1 MNGYKNFETWNCYNW
16 LTVEE
21 SSVFKW
27 EAAAREALA
36 TGGGDKEQAAVILAQ
51 QIKEAVEDA
60 APELEPGLYYDLLQA
75 ALQEIDF
82 TEVAATFLE

>member
-36 TGGGDKEQAAVILAQ
+36 AGGDKEQAAVILAQ

-60 APELEPGLYYDLLQA
+60 APR
-75 ALQEIDF
+75 
-82 TEVAATFLE
+82 T